1 MTKLMLTVGLLT
13 LWLASVA
20 QAATLSWDRNS
31 EEDMK
36 DYQVYG
42 CFTKGCTV
50 ERSQAMLRSNPIS
63 QPEVGTIPTFDI
75 DLDGKEGALAV
86 TARDTSGNESP
97 LSVPLPFDRMAPA
110 SPTAVKLK

>member
-1 MTKLMLTVGLLT
+1 MKTLLLLILLMA
-13 LWLASVA
+13 LWLTSVA

-42 CFTKGCTV
+42 CFTKGCVV
-50 ERSQAMLRSNPIS
+50 ERSQAMLRSNPVS
-63 QPEVGTIPTFDI
+63 QPEVGTVPTFDI

-110 SPTAVKLK
+110 IPTSAKLK